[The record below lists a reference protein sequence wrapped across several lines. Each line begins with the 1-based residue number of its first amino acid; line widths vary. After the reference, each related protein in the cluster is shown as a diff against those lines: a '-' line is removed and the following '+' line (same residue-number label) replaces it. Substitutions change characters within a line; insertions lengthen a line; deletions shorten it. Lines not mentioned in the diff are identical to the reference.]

1 MIKVK
6 CVDFKDPLALLG
18 KHIYIYMKDGGQFG
32 FKVMACGPEWLEG
45 HDDERQNLDVCF
57 ADIDFILGG

>member
-1 MIKVK
+1 
-6 CVDFKDPLALLG
+6 
-18 KHIYIYMKDGGQFG
+18 MKDGGQFG